1 LKLKLNKNRIAA
13 ASMLPLTSNASAPGK
28 LILFGEHAV
37 VHGRTALAG
46 ALSDLRVFVRCE
58 LCNSGA
64 LSLSIPVPEEGNGG
78 AVDEVSDPIVPS
90 DGEVSWSLQQICD
103 TLTGSV
109 LNNDNNN
116 NNVDKSKEGDS
127 ISTTES
133 ARFSFPSVR
142 RPDASLL
149 SLLEKL
155 AASTGL
161 KGDAQK
167 AVAPA
172 LFLAVGIFSKH
183 IFGSQ
188 SEKEGEIDVKRLP
201 GLRVAVTHATLP
213 VAAGLGSSAAVSVAI
228 SAALLDLFV
237 RFNEA
242 EQFSEPYSS
251 SSSSSSINRT
261 AVVSRRG
268 RGQREKGVGSFRP
281 SNELLDEIN
290 AWAFG
295 SEMLFH
301 GNPSGLDN
309 SVATFGGAIAYS
321 RQLSTTPNGP
331 VAVSLNAV
339 QDMPPFRILVC
350 NTHAPK
356 ETSKLV
362 AGVKLLKDQ
371 LPNVVEPLLSAIHA
385 ISIEALNAIASNA
398 PPIKEEVSGA
408 GAQDIQN
415 EGLSKAITVSPPLFT
430 TIHRLV
436 NMNHAILNALGV
448 GHPSLDA
455 VISASERRGFASKL
469 TGAGGGGCAFVLLPP
484 QELDSSREESVSSL
498 INELQDTLGYTCFE
512 TKVGGFGVLLH
523 E

>member
-1 LKLKLNKNRIAA
+1 
-13 ASMLPLTSNASAPGK
+13 MFLPLTSNASAPGK

-46 ALSDLRVFVRCE
+46 ALSDLRVFVRCD

-78 AVDEVSDPIVPS
+78 AADEVSDPVVPS
-90 DGEVSWSLQQICD
+90 DGEVSWSLSQICD
-103 TLTGSV
+103 SLSESV
-109 LNNDNNN
+109 LSCSNSNNG
-116 NNVDKSKEGDS
+116 KSDDAF
-127 ISTTES
+127 STS
-133 ARFSFPSVR
+133 ASSKFPTVR

-167 AVAPA
+167 AVAPV
-172 LFLAVGIFSKH
+172 LFLAVGIFSRH

-188 SEKEGEIDVKRLP
+188 STKEGEANINKKLP

-237 RFNEA
+237 RFNNGSEQGGA
-242 EQFSEPYSS
+242 ESS
-251 SSSSSSINRT
+251 STTSGV
-261 AVVSRRG
+261 AVG
-268 RGQREKGVGSFRP
+268 EKGVGGSNSSRP
-281 SNELLDEIN
+281 STEVLEEVN

-301 GNPSGLDN
+301 GSPSGLDN

-321 RQLSTTPNGP
+321 RQPSISPNGP
-331 VAVSLNAV
+331 VLVSLNAV
-339 QDMPPFRILVC
+339 KDMPPFRILVC

-371 LPNVVEPLLSAIHA
+371 LPAIVDPLLSAIHSISLEALSA
-385 ISIEALNAIASNA
+385 ISKNAS
-398 PPIKEEVSGA
+398 PIVEVGGA
-408 GAQDIQN
+408 GAQI
-415 EGLSKAITVSPPLFT
+415 VSTEREESSGVNHSTAVVTPPLYA

-436 NMNHAILNALGV
+436 SMNHAILNALGV
-448 GHPSLDA
+448 GHPSLDS
-455 VISASERRGFASKL
+455 VISASSRRGFASKL

-484 QELDSSREESVSSL
+484 QEIDTSREESVSSL
-498 INELQDTLGYTCFE
+498 IDELQGTLGYTCFE
-512 TKVGGFGVLLH
+512 TKVGGVGVLMH
-523 E
+523 A

>member
-1 LKLKLNKNRIAA
+1 
-13 ASMLPLTSNASAPGK
+13 MFLPLTSNASAPGK

-46 ALSDLRVFVRCE
+46 ALSDLRVFVRCD

-78 AVDEVSDPIVPS
+78 AADEVSDPVVPS
-90 DGEVSWSLQQICD
+90 DGEVSWSLSQIRD
-103 TLTGSV
+103 SLSESV
-109 LNNDNNN
+109 LSHSSRNG
-116 NNVDKSKEGDS
+116 KSDDAFS
-127 ISTTES
+127 SS
-133 ARFSFPSVR
+133 ASSKFPTVR

-172 LFLAVGIFSKH
+172 LFLAVGIFSRH
-183 IFGSQ
+183 IFGGGE
-188 SEKEGEIDVKRLP
+188 SEKEGEASINKKLP

-237 RFNEA
+237 RFNNGS
-242 EQFSEPYSS
+242 EQGGVESS
-251 SSSSSSINRT
+251 STTSGV
-261 AVVSRRG
+261 AMG
-268 RGQREKGVGSFRP
+268 GKGVGGSNSSRP
-281 SNELLDEIN
+281 SAEVLEEVN
-290 AWAFG
+290 AWAYG

-321 RQLSTTPNGP
+321 RQPSISPNGP
-331 VAVSLNAV
+331 VLVSLNAV
-339 QDMPPFRILVC
+339 KDMPPFRILVC

-371 LPNVVEPLLSAIHA
+371 LPAIVDPLLSAIHSISLEALSA
-385 ISIEALNAIASNA
+385 ISKNAS
-398 PPIKEEVSGA
+398 PIVEEVGGA
-408 GAQDIQN
+408 GAQIAER
-415 EGLSKAITVSPPLFT
+415 EGEEEGSGVNNSTTVVSPPLYA

-436 NMNHAILNALGV
+436 SMNHAILNALGV
-448 GHPSLDA
+448 GHPSLDS
-455 VISASERRGFASKL
+455 VVSASSMRGFASKL

-484 QELDSSREESVSSL
+484 QEIDTSREESVSSL
-498 INELQDTLGYTCFE
+498 IDELQGTLGYTCFE
-512 TKVGGFGVLLH
+512 TKVGGAGVLLH
-523 E
+523 L